1 MALLGFLILFPL
13 VVAGVLL
20 AVRDNRVR
28 NAVVVAAALVIGIA
42 SVWLVVSYLGAP
54 WIPFDFHS
62 PVVDYACMVVSVLVA
77 AAILFY
83 GIRHKNAAACA
94 LAAVQVAG
102 SLVFEFA
109 FAHGLPVAHVEG
121 KGDGRVLHVQPK
133 RFDKFP
139 CRRFEAFR
147 RPRDQGYLVAFP
159 RQFFRRRPADAAA
172 SARDQRYGYVRHD
185 EPPG

>member
-62 PVVDYACMVVSVLVA
+62 PAVDYVCMVVSVL
-77 AAILFY
+77 LF
-83 GIRHKNAAACA
+83 RLTNPNEEKQA
-94 LAAVQVAG
+94 
-102 SLVFEFA
+102 
-109 FAHGLPVAHVEG
+109 
-121 KGDGRVLHVQPK
+121 K
-133 RFDKFP
+133 RAEK
-139 CRRFEAFR
+139 RIWGGERA
-147 RPRDQGYLVAFP
+147 
-159 RQFFRRRPADAAA
+159 
-172 SARDQRYGYVRHD
+172 
-185 EPPG
+185 